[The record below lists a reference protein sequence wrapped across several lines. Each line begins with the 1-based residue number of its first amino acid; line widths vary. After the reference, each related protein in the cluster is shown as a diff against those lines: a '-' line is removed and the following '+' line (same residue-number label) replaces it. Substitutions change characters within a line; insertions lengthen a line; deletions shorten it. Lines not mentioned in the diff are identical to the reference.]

1 MKVRSIALGPQ
12 WVEYADARFMIEPV
26 TTADDLT
33 IVRLMGEIGAREA
46 GHVHMLPADVR
57 AEMLDLVKRKVVGWE
72 GVVDDRGVAIAYQ
85 PDVIEKCFAAGQ
97 IYGLFFKIYLS
108 ANLSETD
115 RKNSST
121 PPPSP
126 AAAVSSTA
134 GSAG

>member
-1 MKVRSIALGPQ
+1 MALGPS
-12 WVEYADARFMIEPV
+12 WVEYADARFQIEPV

-46 GHVHMLPADVR
+46 GQVHMLPADVR
-57 AEMLDLVKRKVVGWE
+57 AEMLDLVRRKVVGWE
-72 GVVDDRGVAIAYQ
+72 GVVDDRGTAIAYQ
-85 PDVIEKCFAAGQ
+85 PDTVEKCFTAGQ
-97 IYGLFFKIYLS
+97 IYALFFKIYVLS
-108 ANLSETD
+108 NLSETD